1 MDLNKVIEFVD
12 SYAAAARHNDPHLY
26 AAHYAEPYTSFTLG
40 NITQFATQDAA
51 LEQMVPWLA
60 RFKERGLDDIRLAEL
75 SIDTVSD
82 SFALCHVTWEVKPR
96 SSAVAGWRWT
106 NIYGLRQDAEGQRF
120 EFAVSDNEIANLL
133 QRFPDF
139 LGG

>member
-60 RFKERGLDDIRLAEL
+60 RFQQRGLDDIRMAQL
-75 SIDTVSD
+75 SIETVSD
-82 SFALCHVTWEVKPR
+82 TFALCHITWEVKPR
-96 SSAVAGWRWT
+96 SAVPGWRWT
-106 NIYGLRQDAEGQRF
+106 NIYGLRQDGQGQRF

-139 LGG
+139 LES